1 MRLPLEVKSRQA
13 QRSGVV
19 GMGAVRVR
27 IDYALIL
34 LSALAVA
41 GCGGSGG
48 SSNTTPVT
56 KTTPTITWAAPAAI
70 TYGTA
75 LSATQL
81 DATASVPGSFVY
93 TPALGNVPTAG
104 SQTLSVAFTPSDTT
118 DYNSASGSV
127 TLTVNKATPTITWS
141 PANLAAGNALTSAQ
155 LDASSGGVPGTFT
168 YNPAL
173 GTVITAV
180 GSTTLNVT
188 FTPTDTT
195 NYNNA
200 TGTATL
206 QVVDSTTTVDFG
218 TTYQTIR
225 GFGGSE
231 AWSGQMPASQ
241 INSLYGMGTG
251 DLGLTIMRLRIA
263 PTTWTSATQT
273 ADTTQWTAELVNGKA
288 AQQLGATVFATPW
301 SPPANLKDDNSV
313 NTGHLN
319 TASYAD
325 YANYLEAYVKY
336 AASQGVNLYAISM
349 QNEPDWDPCGGAG
362 PTASTCYESCLWT
375 GAQMDTW
382 VANNASVLT
391 VPLIMPESYYF
402 ASSMSD
408 ATLNDANA
416 VNKVSI
422 VGGHIYG
429 AAPYYY
435 TLAKSLNKDVWMT
448 EHTVNLVTGETT
460 TQSITDAINAAEE
473 IHNSLTVGQYNAY
486 VYWWLVNSTSLSYYS
501 GLLGTDGNPTF
512 FGDAVAQYAR
522 FVRPGYVRASATAN
536 PLTGVFVSAY
546 SGNGHQ
552 VIVAINSNTAAAT
565 IPFSIQNATVTT
577 LTPYQTTATEN
588 LAEQSAIAVSNNAF
602 TYALPAQSITTF
614 VQ

>member
-1 MRLPLEVKSRQA
+1 
-13 QRSGVV
+13 
-19 GMGAVRVR
+19 MGAVRVR
-27 IDYALIL
+27 FDYALIF
-34 LSALAVA
+34 LSALAMA
-41 GCGGSGG
+41 GCGGGGG
-48 SSNTTPVT
+48 SSSTTPVT
-56 KTTPTITWAAPAAI
+56 KTTPTITWATPAAI

-81 DATASVPGSFVY
+81 DATASVAGSFVY
-93 TPALGNVPTAG
+93 TPALGNVPSAG
-104 SQTLSVAFTPSDTT
+104 SQTLSVAFTPTDTT

-127 TLTVNKATPTITWS
+127 TLTVNKATPVITWS
-141 PANLAAGNALTSAQ
+141 PANLAAGSALTSAQ
-155 LDASSGGVPGTFT
+155 LNASAGSVAGTFAYT
-168 YNPAL
+168 PAL
-173 GTVITAV
+173 GTVISAV
-180 GSTTLNVT
+180 GPTTLSVT

-195 NYNNA
+195 DYNNA
-200 TGTATL
+200 TGSATL
-206 QVVDSTTTVDFG
+206 QVVDSTAAVDFG

-231 AWSGQMPASQ
+231 AWSSQMPQSQ
-241 INSLYGMGTG
+241 INSLYGTATG
-251 DLGLTIMRLRIA
+251 DLGLSIMRIRIA
-263 PTTWTSATQT
+263 PTTWTTATQT
-273 ADTTQWTAELVNGKA
+273 ADTTQWTAELANGKA
-288 AQQLGATVFATPW
+288 AQQLGASVFATPW
-301 SPPANLKDDNSV
+301 SPPATMKDDNSV

-319 TASYAD
+319 TSSYAD

-336 AASQGVNLYAISM
+336 ATSQGVSLYAISM

-362 PTASTCYESCLWT
+362 PTASGCYESCLWT

-382 VANNASVLT
+382 VANNSSVLT

-408 ATLNDANA
+408 PTLNDANA

-435 TLAKSLNKDVWMT
+435 ALAKSLNKDLWMT
-448 EHTVNLVTGETT
+448 EHTVNLVSGETT

-473 IHNSLTVGQYNAY
+473 IHNSLTVAQYNAY
-486 VYWWLVNSTSLSYYS
+486 VYWWLVNSAGLNYYS
-501 GLLGTDGNPTF
+501 GLLDTNGNPTF
-512 FGDAVAQYAR
+512 FGDAVGQYSL
-522 FVRPGYVRASATAN
+522 FVRPGYVRASATAS

-552 VIVAINSNTAAAT
+552 VIVAINSNATAAT
-565 IPFSIQNATVTT
+565 IPFTIQNATVTS
-577 LTPYQTTATEN
+577 LTPYQTTASVH
-588 LAEQSAIAVSNNAF
+588 LAEQSAISVSNNAF
-602 TYALPAQSITTF
+602 TFTLPAQSITTF